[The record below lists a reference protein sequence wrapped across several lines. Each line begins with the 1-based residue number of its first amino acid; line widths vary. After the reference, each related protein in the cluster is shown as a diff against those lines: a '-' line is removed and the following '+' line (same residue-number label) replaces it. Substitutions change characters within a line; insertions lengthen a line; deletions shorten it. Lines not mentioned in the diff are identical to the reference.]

1 MMPAMRAVAAAAF
14 EAPPA
19 AITATI
25 RTAIRA
31 TVTVAAAM
39 GTIGTPIRASAA
51 SAETSAITPAVA
63 SAALRA
69 LEAGT
74 RIGADAGKIFAR
86 SVRITRAAGFPRQKN
101 GVIFNHGFNG

>member
-1 MMPAMRAVAAAAF
+1 MMPAMRAVATATL

-31 TVTVAAAM
+31 PVWATITASL
-39 GTIGTPIRASAA
+39 GTIGTPIGTPAA
-51 SAETSAITPAVA
+51 SAEPATITATVA
-63 SAALRA
+63 SPALWA

-74 RIGADAGKIFAR
+74 WIGADAGKILAR
-86 SVRITRAAGFPRQKN
+86 GAGIARTAGFSRQ
-101 GVIFNHGFNG
+101 